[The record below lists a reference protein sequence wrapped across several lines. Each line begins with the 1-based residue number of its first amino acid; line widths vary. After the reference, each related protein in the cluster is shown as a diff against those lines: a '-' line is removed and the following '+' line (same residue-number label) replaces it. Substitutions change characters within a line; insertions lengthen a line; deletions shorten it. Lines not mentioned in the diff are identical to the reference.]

1 MEEIMEK
8 KSFKFDL
15 KELNE
20 DGTFEGYA
28 STFDKVDHGNDLIVS
43 GAFKKTLKEN
53 EQFPVHWYH
62 RILEPVGGIHGEE
75 DSKGLKV
82 QGYLVLEVQRAK
94 ELYALMQKKV
104 VNMLSIGYD
113 VIKSSWDT
121 VTGIRTL
128 KEIKLWE
135 VSIVTWGMDQE
146 ALITDVKNF
155 CPSCG
160 EGEFELK
167 PYPNEHSARIKDPAQ
182 FNPKNFRRKKDGT
195 IYGKIKVPTTAAVIW
210 GKLKEHDK
218 PSDNP
223 IPQAIRFPISDWTVA
238 QAKTWLK
245 DNNVKYEKFEPAE
258 KSLEGVLQTIID
270 LEVENEIS
278 ADTSEFVLN
287 AIQSLKALPIIEE
300 PSPEDTPQ
308 GEKPYFK
315 DDKSRIHLLSSFTEE
330 LKQLNKSMEVNQ

>member
-1 MEEIMEK
+1 MEK
-8 KSFKFDL
+8 KSFKFEL

-82 QGYLVLEVQRAK
+82 NGYLVLEVQRAK
-94 ELYALMQKKV
+94 ELYALMLKKV

-113 VIKSSWDT
+113 VIKSTWDT

-146 ALITDVKNF
+146 AFITDVKM
-155 CPSCG
+155 
-160 EGEFELK
+160 EVK
-167 PYPNEHSARIKDPAQ
+167 PFPNEHSARLESPTL
-182 FNPKNFRRKKDGT
+182 FNPDTFRRKKDGT
-195 IYGKIKVPTTAAVIW
+195 IYGDIKVPGTAAVIW
-210 GKLKEHDK
+210 AKLKEHDE
-218 PSDNP
+218 STANP
-223 IPQAIRFPISDWTVA
+223 IPQALRFPATDWTVA
-238 QAKTWLK
+238 QAKSWLN
-245 DNNVKYEKFEPAE
+245 DNKVKYEKFEPAE
-258 KSLEGVLQTIID
+258 KSLEGVLQEIID
-270 LEVENEIS
+270 LDVGNELTIEAS
-278 ADTSEFVLN
+278 QYVRE
-287 AIQSLKALPIIEE
+287 AIESLQALPVIVK
-300 PSPEDTPQ
+300 PSLVDTQLDRESLFEDS
-308 GEKPYFK
+308 
-315 DDKSRIHLLSSFTEE
+315 KSSLHLLSSFTEE
-330 LKQLNKSMEVNQ
+330 LKKLNESIKEVNL